1 MKWTIQRAATEFGV
15 DAKTIRSGLARN
27 EVAVKKGRGSSYT
40 TRQITAAIFGD
51 LKGER
56 IRETRARADL
66 LELKRKEREAQ
77 LVPMDVARKVLAD
90 VLTPLRTELLAMS
103 ATVAVRTNP
112 GDPELA
118 RRIIHEHAT
127 QILQRTSDAAARV

>member
-1 MKWTIQRAATEFGV
+1 MKWTIQKAATEFGV
-15 DAKTIRSGLARN
+15 DPKTIRSGLARN

-66 LELKRKEREAQ
+66 LELKRKEREGV

-90 VLTPLRTELLAMS
+90 VLLPVRTELLAAS
-103 ATVAVRTNP
+103 STLAGRANP

-118 RRIIHEHAT
+118 RRAIHECNT
-127 QILQRTSDAAARV
+127 GILQRASDAASKV

>member
-1 MKWTIQRAATEFGV
+1 MKWTIQKAAIEFGV
-15 DAKTIRSGLARN
+15 DSKTIRSGLARN
-27 EVAVKKGRGSSYT
+27 DVEVKKGRGSSYT

-66 LELKRKEREAQ
+66 LELKRKERAAV
-77 LVPMDVARKVLAD
+77 LVPMDLARKVVSD
-90 VLTPLRTELLAMS
+90 VLVPIRTELLASS
-103 ATVAVRTNP
+103 ATLAVRANP

-118 RRIIHEHAT
+118 RRVIHDHLSG
-127 QILQRTSDAAARV
+127 ILQRASDASAKI